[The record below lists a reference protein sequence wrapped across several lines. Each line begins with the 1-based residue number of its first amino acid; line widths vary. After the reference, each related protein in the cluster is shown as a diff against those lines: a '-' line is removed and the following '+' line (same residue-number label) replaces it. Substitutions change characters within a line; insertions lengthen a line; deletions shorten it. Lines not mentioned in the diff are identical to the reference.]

1 MAENW
6 DTETFKN
13 PESNF
18 TPYNHSDSGRRPKIA
33 FLRYVRQ
40 IHGTDAAINV
50 RAQLNSEKVTDANFN
65 IWKARSFAKEYDR
78 RFQPPPPVLRKN

>member
-6 DTETFKN
+6 DKETFEN

-18 TPYNHSDSGRRPKIA
+18 THYNHSDSGRRPKIA

-40 IHGTDAAINV
+40 IHGTDAAINI
-50 RAQLNSEKVTDANFN
+50 RAQLNSDKVTDANFN
-65 IWKARSFAKEYDR
+65 TWKARSFAKEYDR
-78 RFQPPPPVLRKN
+78 RVQPPPSLLHKN

>member
-1 MAENW
+1 MAEDW
-6 DTETFKN
+6 DEQICDN

-18 TPYNHSDSGRRPKIA
+18 SLYNHSDSDKRPKIA
-33 FLRYVRQ
+33 FLLYVRQ
-40 IHGTDAAINV
+40 IHGTDAAIHV

-78 RFQPPPPVLRKN
+78 RFQPPPPLLRKN